1 MDTAT
6 STTAIAAAPGIAP
19 PPPSPRLGEVRYS
32 LPELLH
38 ELQVERTSGSFSQEK
53 LHQEEISK
61 LFKNRT
67 KYRGDPLA

>member
-6 STTAIAAAPGIAP
+6 PTTANVMANATGTSTPL
-19 PPPSPRLGEVRYS
+19 PRLGEVRFS

-53 LHQEEISK
+53 LHQAEISQ
-61 LFKNRT
+61 LFKNRN
-67 KYRGDPLA
+67 KHRGDPIA

>member
-6 STTAIAAAPGIAP
+6 ATPAPGIAP

-32 LPELLH
+32 LPELLY

-61 LFKNRT
+61 LFKNRK
-67 KYRGDPLA
+67 KYRGDRLA